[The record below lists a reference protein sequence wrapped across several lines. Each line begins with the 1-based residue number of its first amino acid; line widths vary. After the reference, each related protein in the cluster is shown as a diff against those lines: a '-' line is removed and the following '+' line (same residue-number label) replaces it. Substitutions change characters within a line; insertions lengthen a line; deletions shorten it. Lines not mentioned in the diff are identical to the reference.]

1 MGSGIS
7 PARTLRAQT
16 VRAGM
21 TALAMLLLFAAAS
34 AQKGGA
40 KPPSPCKHWK
50 AWQNLQPG
58 TAPATLHVTGT
69 CEFPTAGYTVELV
82 PVETKNGETHPEI
95 YVLKRVVHKPEGMVA
110 QVITEV
116 PVDYKVETSAK
127 YKEVK
132 IRPDRAQVRVKIVQ

>member
-1 MGSGIS
+1 M
-7 PARTLRAQT
+7 LRGWLT
-16 VRAGM
+16 VVV
-21 TALAMLLLFAAAS
+21 TLLLFAAGAS

-58 TAPATLHVTGT
+58 MAPPTLHISGN
-69 CEFPTAGYTVELV
+69 CKFPTAGYIVELV
-82 PVETKNGETHPEI
+82 RVETKNSAAYPEI
-95 YVLKRVVHKPEGMVA
+95 YVVKRVVHKPEGMVA

-127 YKEVK
+127 YNEVR
-132 IRPDRAQVRVKIVQ
+132 IRPDRARVRVKIVQ